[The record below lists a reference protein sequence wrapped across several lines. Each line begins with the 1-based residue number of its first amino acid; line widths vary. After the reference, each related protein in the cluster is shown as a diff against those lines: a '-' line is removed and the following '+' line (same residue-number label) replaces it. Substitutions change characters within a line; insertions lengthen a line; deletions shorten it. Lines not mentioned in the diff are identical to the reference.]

1 MVNERE
7 REWESD
13 VNNVSKASEVSFE
26 GRAAVGCIAL
36 RFMNLE
42 LSPKSFPLI
51 CEYLDWRRPGVPV
64 PQKKKHID
72 PITHQM
78 CWFSGTGG
86 DRTLDQQ
93 AISLPSGRI
102 THNWTDS
109 MQKNKTFLPFK
120 WSLKDSLCIVLSSTP
135 SHSFSA
141 VTSFLSV
148 PPVMNCSLYS
158 HLSCPCC
165 FFALTDRFESLLRL
179 AVFLSFSPPVSSSLC
194 DEKTEIWQL
203 WITTCYSSQSN
214 CDDLVSWQTWPGG
227 MRWWSLHCQTSSQQ
241 VLFFRLLITTK
252 ISIWT

>member
-13 VNNVSKASEVSFE
+13 VNNVSKASEVSIE

-42 LSPKSFPLI
+42 LSPKSLPLI

-135 SHSFSA
+135 SHSFSLLLCRHIFF
-141 VTSFLSV
+141 V
-148 PPVMNCSLYS
+148 
-158 HLSCPCC
+158 CPTGNE
-165 FFALTDRFESLLRL
+165 LLSLLPP
-179 AVFLSFSPPVSSSLC
+179 FLPLLLFCFDWQVWILVKVSCLSLLLSPC
-194 DEKTEIWQL
+194 
-203 WITTCYSSQSN
+203 
-214 CDDLVSWQTWPGG
+214 
-227 MRWWSLHCQTSSQQ
+227 
-241 VLFFRLLITTK
+241 F
-252 ISIWT
+252 